1 MKHIDLTIESYKTMI
16 VGFLRFL
23 SPCFNLF
30 FCLGF
35 LVCFGCNYMFNILRF
50 DRDAYNALNGKVE
63 EGEKVADDE
72 DVEEA
77 FEVVAEV
84 SEDVSLKSVLPP

>member
-1 MKHIDLTIESYKTMI
+1 MVAITCEDS
-16 VGFLRFL
+16 
-23 SPCFNLF
+23 
-30 FCLGF
+30 
-35 LVCFGCNYMFNILRF
+35 FNILRF

-72 DVEEA
+72 DIEEA

>member
-1 MKHIDLTIESYKTMI
+1 MVAITCEDS
-16 VGFLRFL
+16 
-23 SPCFNLF
+23 
-30 FCLGF
+30 
-35 LVCFGCNYMFNILRF
+35 FNILRF

-63 EGEKVADDE
+63 EVEKVADDE
-72 DVEEA
+72 DIEEA